1 MKKEYLIFGGLG
13 LLALL
18 GLKRDIKPQPI
29 LLGDILPSGVT
40 PQGTLVPKSEAIT
53 VDIQETI
60 TDVPI
65 KASGHGVLKFQS
77 GQILFNDI
85 PIWSAEGKQ
94 FKEIGTFYGGSPV
107 SDRRYSNTVYNP
119 FQGSYSSRLNIIS
132 APISSISS
140 LDGDELTI
148 TWLDGNITSFKV
160 VE

>member
-18 GLKRDIKPQPI
+18 GLKRDIKPYE
-29 LLGDILPSGVT
+29 LVKEATSEA
-40 PQGTLVPKSEAIT
+40 TLEPKSEAII

-119 FQGSYSSRLNIIS
+119 FQGSYSSQLNIIS

-140 LDGDELTI
+140 ADGDELTI